1 MSALDRIREQVT
13 GNNIVL
19 YMKGTPQFPQCGFSS
34 KAAQVLQACGVQDF
48 LAVNVLADPEIFE
61 NLKYYAN
68 WPTFPQLYVKGE
80 LIGGCDIM
88 IEMYQKGEMQPLLT
102 EAMAA

>member
-13 GNNIVL
+13 GNNVVL

-34 KAAQVLQACGVQDF
+34 KAAQVLQACGVNDF

-61 NLKYYAN
+61 NLKHYAN

-88 IEMYQKGEMQPLLT
+88 IEMYQKGEIQPLLT
-102 EAMAA
+102 EATAI